1 MLISASFQSHRR
13 SQRGH
18 TQTPSCP
25 SETACVTNIWIFIT
39 PHLRVTCRASRQ
51 TLKDIIYGLHID
63 HLWSNKLA
71 RVNLRKGMGRD
82 DGDASMNIEWRHLLP
97 QWSGQAR
104 AVITPV
110 SLQITPHLPN
120 SDKFNSNPSLKCSPT
135 QTGGEK
141 SASAAYR
148 KSLD

>member
-1 MLISASFQSHRR
+1 MD
-13 SQRGH
+13 
-18 TQTPSCP
+18 C
-25 SETACVTNIWIFIT
+25 
-39 PHLRVTCRASRQ
+39 
-51 TLKDIIYGLHID
+51 ID
-63 HLWSNKLA
+63 HHVWSNKLA
-71 RVNLRKGMGRD
+71 RVNLRKGMERD

-120 SDKFNSNPSLKCSPT
+120 SDKFNSNPSLKCSPA

-141 SASAAYR
+141 SASAALPQIVKLNHTR
-148 KSLD
+148 ADFIIRQ